1 MNGKEDNSNHIC
13 VCIHTRVYLRARF
26 SFVHFLCLKY
36 SLMTY
41 WAWESLPWSLTAIR
55 LSSALHVMGLCL
67 FEDFAEASLVL

>member
-1 MNGKEDNSNHIC
+1 MNGKEDSSSHVVC
-13 VCIHTRVYLRARF
+13 VHTRVYLRAGF

-41 WAWESLPWSLTAIR
+41 WAWESLPRSLTAVR
-55 LSSALHVMGLCL
+55 LHPALRVMGLCL